1 MPLGQPP
8 QATLPNEFIHTSYPL
23 PITKPNIC
31 NLPLGGMNDPYINQK
46 QAMAAALGL
55 YLGVKKANPP
65 APNKNRKC
73 EQSHRLALIKV

>member
-1 MPLGQPP
+1 
-8 QATLPNEFIHTSYPL
+8 
-23 PITKPNIC
+23 
-31 NLPLGGMNDPYINQK
+31 MNDPYINQK